1 MIGRMAEHRYEL
13 TVEWTGD
20 RGTGT
25 RSYTGYGRDHIVS
38 AEGRPKIRGSADPGF
53 RGEDSRWNPEQLF
66 VASLSQCHML
76 WFLHLC
82 ADSGVVVLEYV
93 DHPIGTMVTAVDGS
107 GEFTEVLLRPSV
119 VVAAADQ
126 VERAQGLHERAHEMC
141 FITRSVRCPVRHE
154 PTAVAH

>member
-1 MIGRMAEHRYEL
+1 MTEHSYEL

-25 RSYTGYGRDHIVS
+25 TSYTGYGRDHIVS

-82 ADSGVVVLEYV
+82 SQQDVVVLEYV
-93 DHPIGTMVTAVDGS
+93 DRPHGTMVTGPDGA
-107 GEFTEVLLRPSV
+107 GEFTDVLLRPAV

-126 VERAQGLHERAHEMC
+126 VDRAQALHGRANQMC
-141 FITRSVRCPVRHE
+141 FIARSVRCPVRHE
-154 PTAVAH
+154 PTATSH

>member
-1 MIGRMAEHRYEL
+1 MAEHRYDL

-25 RSYTGYGRDHIVS
+25 RSYAGYGRDHIIH

-76 WFLHLC
+76 WYLHLC
-82 ADSGVVVLEYV
+82 AQAGVVVLEYV
-93 DHPIGTMVTAVDGS
+93 DRPIGTMVTGPDGA
-107 GEFTEVLLRPSV
+107 GEFTDVLLRPSV
-119 VVAAADQ
+119 VVSSVDHIGPAEA
-126 VERAQGLHERAHEMC
+126 LHEKANALC
-141 FITRSVRCPVRHE
+141 FIARSVKFPVRHE
-154 PTAVAH
+154 PTATAR

>member
-1 MIGRMAEHRYEL
+1 MIGGMAEHRYEL

-38 AEGRPKIRGSADPGF
+38 AEGLPKIRASADPSF

-93 DHPIGTMVTAVDGS
+93 DHPVGTMVTGKDGR
-107 GEFTEVLLRPSV
+107 GEFTEVLLRPA
-119 VVAAADQ
+119 VAVAGQDQ
-126 VERAQGLHERAHEMC
+126 VERTWDLHDRAHEMC
-141 FITRSVRCPVRHE
+141 FISRSVKCPVRHE
-154 PTAVAH
+154 PTAAAH